1 MARAP
6 RTTSTAAASTATR
19 RAARTPAAPA
29 VPRLVILPYGPS
41 ESVNS
46 LAASLAEATAENGI
60 SVLRMKREGSR
71 FRGREADLLVNWG
84 SRSDAFN
91 TGRGAARVLNTV
103 EAVTNAASKRRAF
116 DLMQAAGV
124 SLVES
129 TRDEATARA
138 WFNAGDTVFAR
149 DEDSGHSGAG
159 IRVMRNLPIAHTGAG
174 TESIEVFGA
183 FSPSPLYT
191 KGAFIGEA
199 HREYRVHVMKG
210 QVTFIQQKK
219 RRAEWETLETY
230 SNIVRNYHT
239 GWIYANEQTTPI
251 NSAAVYHAVKAVEAL
266 GLDFGAVDVITRGE
280 DAKVLEVNTAPGLS
294 GTNLAT
300 YTTNFKKFFLGEE
313 ITGIFAVP
321 AADPL
326 VALREAIEARAARD
340 AERAAARST
349 VITRNFVKVLVI
361 ASNEESVGYFD
372 VDLNAFI
379 LAGFDVPM
387 EPSDVT
393 VLADAI

>member
-1 MARAP
+1 MAP
-6 RTTSTAAASTATR
+6 RTTSTATTTRR
-19 RAARTPAAPA
+19 RAARSTTPAA
-29 VPRLVILPYGPS
+29 PRLVILPYGPS

-46 LAASLAEATAENGI
+46 LAASLAEATTENGI

-71 FRGREADLLVNWG
+71 FRGREADLLINWG

-116 DLMQAAGV
+116 DMMQAAGV
-124 SLVES
+124 SMVES

-138 WFNAGDTVFAR
+138 WFNEGFTVFAR

-159 IRVMRNLPIAHTGAG
+159 IRVMRNAPIAHTGAG
-174 TESIEVFGA
+174 TESVPVSNTFTT
-183 FSPSPLYT
+183 SPLYT

-199 HREYRVHVMKG
+199 HREYRIHVMNGK
-210 QVTFIQQKK
+210 VTFVQQKK

-230 SNIVRNYHT
+230 SNIIRNYHT
-239 GWIYANEQTTPI
+239 GWIYANEQTSPI

-266 GLDFGAVDVITRGE
+266 GLDFGAVDVMTRGE

-313 ITGIFAVP
+313 IVGIMETPAV
-321 AADPL
+321 DPL
-326 VALREAIEARAARD
+326 VALREAIEARAVRD

-349 VITRNFVKVLVI
+349 VITRNFVKVLVT

-372 VDLNAFI
+372 VNLNAFI

-387 EPSDVT
+387 EPTDVV